1 MCLCTAVCLVKYFLR
16 LSIYTDLKILSEIF
30 GFFLDFSL
38 VDPIFGP
45 IECFL
50 MWIGLLSLAINDWRV
65 DVSNEDLKN
74 AEQAEIQEAA
84 VENQAQ
90 AEAVEPDNTD
100 EAVSGEQALKAEI
113 EALQQEL
120 AETKEQALRTVA
132 DAQNVKRRA
141 EKDAENA
148 RKYALEKF
156 AGELLVVAD
165 NMERAIDSADAEVE
179 GLKPLLEGV
188 ELTQKSLLAV
198 FEKFNIEQLSPEG
211 EPFDPQLHQA
221 MSMVPNPDVEP
232 NTVIAVMQK
241 GYNLNGRLVR
251 PAMVMVSKAA
261 E

>member
-1 MCLCTAVCLVKYFLR
+1 M
-16 LSIYTDLKILSEIF
+16 
-30 GFFLDFSL
+30 
-38 VDPIFGP
+38 
-45 IECFL
+45 
-50 MWIGLLSLAINDWRV
+50 
-65 DVSNEDLKN
+65 SNEDLKN
-74 AEQAEIQEAA
+74 AEQAETQESV
-84 VENQAQ
+84 VESQEQ
-90 AEAVEPDNTD
+90 AETVESNDANNSAEAETD
-100 EAVSGEQALKAEI
+100 VQALKAEI

-120 AETKEQALRTVA
+120 TETKEQALRAVA

-165 NMERAIDSADAEVE
+165 NMERAIDSADAEIE

-198 FEKFNIEQLSPEG
+198 FEKFNIEQLNPEG

-221 MSMVPNPDVEP
+221 MSMVPNPNVEP

>member
-1 MCLCTAVCLVKYFLR
+1 M
-16 LSIYTDLKILSEIF
+16 
-30 GFFLDFSL
+30 
-38 VDPIFGP
+38 
-45 IECFL
+45 
-50 MWIGLLSLAINDWRV
+50 
-65 DVSNEDLKN
+65 SNEDLKN
-74 AEQAEIQEAA
+74 AEQAETQESV
-84 VENQAQ
+84 VESQEQ
-90 AEAVEPDNTD
+90 AETVESNDANNSAEAETD
-100 EAVSGEQALKAEI
+100 VQALKAEV

-120 AETKEQALRTVA
+120 TETKEQALRAVA

-165 NMERAIDSADAEVE
+165 NMERAIDSADAEIE

-198 FEKFNIEQLSPEG
+198 FEKFNIEQLNPEG

-221 MSMVPNPDVEP
+221 MSMVPNPNVEP